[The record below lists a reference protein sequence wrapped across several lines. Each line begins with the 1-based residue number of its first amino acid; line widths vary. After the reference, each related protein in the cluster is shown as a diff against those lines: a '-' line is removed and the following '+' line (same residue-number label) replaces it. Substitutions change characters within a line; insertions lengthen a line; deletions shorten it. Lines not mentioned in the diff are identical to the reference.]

1 LGALSRAFAGGMR
14 TLHVFGLCVALPL
27 CAERNVFQGAVADG
41 MRALHARLC
50 FASQL
55 HVHAGC
61 MREPFVRGWY
71 VYVMGG
77 QCSRV
82 ALVVGSWEWELG
94 SQTAVVMGVRS
105 RTVGCGHRTGI
116 TDCCGHGSEIADCW
130 LWSSDWD
137 RGLLG

>member
-1 LGALSRAFAGGMR
+1 
-14 TLHVFGLCVALPL
+14 
-27 CAERNVFQGAVADG
+27 
-41 MRALHARLC
+41 
-50 FASQL
+50 
-55 HVHAGC
+55 

-94 SQTAVVMGVRS
+94 SQTVVVMGVRS

-116 TDCCGHGSEIADCW
+116 ADCWGNGSGIADSWGHPSGIADC
-130 LWSSDWD
+130 LGHSLSAFWSAGRIAVNNTDA
-137 RGLLG
+137 RVTTLYGRPYGEGE